1 MGAPFL
7 AARCS
12 LMMQDVAFEV
22 AHGLTQ
28 KQATARPLGLD
39 AVGLTEPRTV
49 GITRRFGAERA
60 GSRLQFHAVQ
70 VAFWSRRHGLRIARG
85 GPQQYWLT
93 EFTDRPA
100 ELPTEPAW
108 TATEPAQ
115 TATQPAARRPRP
127 AEIRRRHPRP
137 PDRIA
142 LMSQRTE
149 HLLAAVDRLSYPHRM
164 RELASAAR
172 RAAAEG
178 AVDELVTGLAAHGV
192 HGRRLAA
199 TLADMVRHDAYLEG
213 CLADPDRLV
222 RAPAIRALRQGRLT
236 DAAVIEVIE
245 DAPAAVRQ
253 QLVHAIAV
261 AGRTT
266 LAEALVEPTY
276 RRWGAEAAAEL
287 LSACTAE
294 TAARLLPRLFR
305 GLSSYRL
312 LAARHP
318 ALLLAE
324 MERQLDTLPAV
335 VRDGWLASH
344 ADALALL
351 AEPDPLGVLAVL
363 ERHETLPMPVHR
375 KLHLLVEA
383 DPGRTVRLLLRPKLR
398 SRLNSGHLE
407 PAVLRRLVRHAPA
420 ELTDLACAWNDNA
433 AALARLLACLPPS
446 RRGTLFDAA
455 MEGKDLAHADLSP
468 ALLDVLP
475 YERRTAEA
483 RRMATLARGRG
494 AHWTRILT
502 AAAYL
507 PPDEVR
513 DDLLTAV
520 RRSDADDR
528 ATAYPLLVRNA
539 ARSRDPQ
546 EVSRLLRALLRLRNE
561 QDPVRSAA
569 LSALAEVRPSLFAE
583 DAAEDLGRIA
593 IDAVEAHDSSWSTR
607 HALSTLALSVLREHA
622 VTGGTRLIGWA
633 LDTLTQLS
641 GHTGGANVGRL
652 DTVLR
657 RGQEYEVLAALR
669 PWLEAA
675 TDKADYSLVFAL
687 VRALGRR
694 AWGMAELQE
703 YLWQAVR
710 FGNDASVRTAV
721 DLWLEQ
727 PKGRDE
733 RVERIVRLEPSA
745 AVLPSVLRVLTG
757 RRTDLLDPV
766 LADTPPYGRFLTAR
780 SHWTPPTYRAHR
792 WVPRQQRAAA
802 ELLARTR
809 RGAAGACAR
818 PGPLRGGSDPGGGPG
833 SRPPLHG
840 IVERAAGGGGPRRTA
855 VDRPPRR
862 GAAAAAGARG
872 RRPRPG
878 RGLRGNAGRAVRRAV
893 AARHGAPQA
902 AHAEGPADGEG
913 HQPQGGGAPR
923 GDDAAPPPQAAP
935 SLREAFELPGQHHD
949 VQSVCV
955 AFAQGMLAEPA
966 IWPMLES
973 AAQGRTELRRELA
986 RAAVTEVDEEHR
998 ARYAGLLRRACE
1010 PLEPETAAAL
1020 FPALAEWAPW
1030 QPEIAEMLVAATTDL
1045 ADRAVWAMAGQ
1056 ELVEIAADDDGPY
1069 LRALRAMLEA
1079 TGDPDQPD
1087 AEPERD
1093 QPARQRAA
1101 SLLQHLLLHHRYRGG
1116 GRPTADVL
1124 LRAADTA
1131 AGHEDFARS
1140 VTELRLYALE
1150 LDKDATALSS
1160 GLGRLAADCE
1170 GRPLLARDIAEG
1182 LSARLSAISGPAPG
1196 AWWETARTLGAEP
1209 GLAQGLFAIRL
1220 TVSGGSRSRWTEPWR
1235 GRLRTLRR
1243 HAHPDVRASAR
1254 ETVTARE
1261 APRSVPGTIQW

>member
-1 MGAPFL
+1 
-7 AARCS
+7 
-12 LMMQDVAFEV
+12 
-22 AHGLTQ
+22 
-28 KQATARPLGLD
+28 
-39 AVGLTEPRTV
+39 
-49 GITRRFGAERA
+49 
-60 GSRLQFHAVQ
+60 
-70 VAFWSRRHGLRIARG
+70 
-85 GPQQYWLT
+85 
-93 EFTDRPA
+93 
-100 ELPTEPAW
+100 
-108 TATEPAQ
+108 
-115 TATQPAARRPRP
+115 
-127 AEIRRRHPRP
+127 
-137 PDRIA
+137 
-142 LMSQRTE
+142 MSQRTE
-149 HLLAAVDRLSYPHRM
+149 HLLTAVDRLSYPHRM

-172 RAAAEG
+172 RAAAMG

-199 TLADMVRHDAYLEG
+199 TVADMVRHDAYLEG

-236 DAAVIEVIE
+236 DAAVIEAIE

-253 QLVHAIAV
+253 QFVHAIAV
-261 AGRTT
+261 AGRTG
-266 LAEALVEPTY
+266 LAEALIEPTY

-287 LSACTAE
+287 LAACTAE

-335 VRDGWLASH
+335 VRDGWLGSH

-351 AEPDPLGVLAVL
+351 TERDPLGVLAVL
-363 ERHETLPMPVHR
+363 ERYETLPMPVDR

-398 SRLNSGHLE
+398 SRLNSGRLE

-446 RRGTLFDAA
+446 RRGALFDAA

-483 RRMATLARGRG
+483 RRIATLARGRG
-494 AHWTRILT
+494 AHWTQILT

-513 DDLLTAV
+513 DDLVTAV
-520 RRSDADDR
+520 RRSAADDR

-569 LSALAEVRPSLFAE
+569 LSALAEVPPSLFAE

-593 IDAVEAHDSSWSTR
+593 IDAVEARDSSWNTR
-607 HALSTLALSVLREHA
+607 HVLSTLALSVLREHA

-633 LDTLTQLS
+633 LDTLTRLS

-694 AWGMAELQE
+694 AWGMTELQE
-703 YLWQAVR
+703 YLWQAVQ

-727 PKGRDE
+727 PRGRDE

-802 ELLARTR
+802 ELLARTAGDAGQPVHVRVQALSAAAVIPEAGLEVVR
-809 RGAAGACAR
+809 RYTGSSNVPLAEAALGALPWTDR
-818 PGPLRGGSDPGGGPG
+818 PGEVLPLLLEHAGGD
-833 SRPPLHG
+833 RARVALYAAT
-840 IVERAAGGGGPRRTA
+840 RAAQYVAPSRLATELRRLLTPKDPRTVKVTSRKE
-855 VDRPPRR
+855 
-862 GAAAAAGARG
+862 
-872 RRPRPG
+872 
-878 RGLRGNAGRAVRRAV
+878 AVRL
-893 AARHGAPQA
+893 AATMLP
-902 AHAEGPADGEG
+902 PA
-913 HQPQGGGAPR
+913 
-923 GDDAAPPPQAAP
+923 QAAP
-935 SLREAFELPGQHHD
+935 LLREAFELPGQHHD

-966 IWPMLES
+966 GWPMLES
-973 AAQGRTELRRELA
+973 AAQGRTELRQELA
-986 RAAVTEVDEEHR
+986 RAAVAEVDEEHR
-998 ARYAGLLRRACE
+998 ARYAGLLHRACE

-1030 QPEIAEMLVAATTDL
+1030 QPEIAEMLVAVTTDL

-1056 ELVEIAADDDGPY
+1056 ELVELAADDDSPY

-1101 SLLQHLLLHHRYRGG
+1101 SLLRHLLLHHRYRGG

-1140 VTELRLYALE
+1140 VAELRLYALE
-1150 LDKDATALSS
+1150 LNKDASALSS
-1160 GLGRLAADCE
+1160 GLRRLAADCE

-1182 LSARLSAISGPAPG
+1182 LSSRLSAISGPAPD
-1196 AWWETARTLGAEP
+1196 AWSETARTLGAEP

-1261 APRSVPGTIQW
+1261 APPSVPGTIQW